1 MTDLKMGNDKTI
13 GGRVGKTIAGSMTD
27 ARAKELAMLLSKAD
41 KLLIDLEA
49 SGAFGP
55 DFGSIDYPRDGD
67 TGSASMAIPKPLIAR
82 LQETIDEFQM
92 AMDEPSASGSE
103 KSEDDND
110 KIQEKGKDQTNDI
123 TALSGDNH
131 AGGLPSTKPHLTM
144 VSLWLL
150 DILQRIRSHRY
161 SWPFWALVSPDV
173 CPGYY
178 GECEPIHFGIIKQK
192 VKANHYDYCDG
203 FMDDIYTVLG
213 HEWDLEGERYYA
225 HQADELKAWV
235 LEWMMDSPRGTF
247 RGLVGHSGLRQSDVK
262 RAHGRGI
269 AI

>member
-13 GGRVGKTIAGSMTD
+13 AGRVGKTTAGSMTD
-27 ARAKELAMLLSKAD
+27 ARTKELAMLLSKAD
-41 KLLIDLEA
+41 KLLADLEA

-55 DFGSIDYPRDGD
+55 DVGSIDYPRDGD

-82 LQETIDEFQM
+82 LQKTIGEFQM
-92 AMDEPSASGSE
+92 AMDEPSASGYE
-103 KSEDDND
+103 KPEDDND
-110 KIQEKGKDQTNDI
+110 KIQEKGKGQTDNI
-123 TALSGDNH
+123 TALSGDSH
-131 AGGLPSTKPHLTM
+131 AGGLPSTKPHLTI
-144 VSLWLL
+144 VSL
-150 DILQRIRSHRY
+150 RSHRY

-178 GECEPIHFGIIKQK
+178 GEWEPIHFGIIKQK

-225 HQADELKAWV
+225 DQADELKAYV
-235 LEWMMDSPRGTF
+235 LEWMMDSPPMTF
-247 RGLVGHSGLRQSDVK
+247 RGLVGHSGLRRV
-262 RAHGRGI
+262 R
-269 AI
+269 